1 MHSVAPY
8 AMRCFD
14 RNLKVGKHNGY
25 HNLSNIKSENLYD
38 LILGFIQSHSTN
50 YSKAENGNQVYR
62 FSNLNLEP
70 DNIFCWIEIGDYG
83 TENDIIDI
91 NTGEISFQKTQDN
104 ALINKFYVH
113 FHIPKNKTTALMFVH
128 NYKYGGAKSLFE
140 SEFRP
145 FFKTQT
151 DLVLQL
157 FPFAHKKAIVAWQNA
172 NVKTIKV
179 LGYDRPSDKSDPAE
193 ALRTLANGN
202 ETEFQ
207 IKAPR
212 NGILGKLSEY
222 LDRTNQKHQLIQDLS
237 EETSGIKVE
246 VEMNGSYRTFSVYSP
261 RNSGRA
267 SYEIELDNDVE
278 IEKGMPDFDSI
289 KDWVKK
295 LIEDFKIMMA

>member
-1 MHSVAPY
+1 MHSIAPY

-14 RNLKVGKHNGY
+14 RALKVGKHNGY
-25 HNLSNIKSENLYD
+25 HDLSNIKSHNLYN
-38 LILGFIQSHSTN
+38 LILDFIQSHSNN

-62 FSNLNLEP
+62 FSNLNQEP
-70 DNIFCWIEIGDYG
+70 EDIYCWVEIGDYG

-91 NTGEISFQKTQDN
+91 HTGEISFQKTQDN
-104 ALINKFYVH
+104 ALINKFYIH
-113 FHIPKNKTTALMFVH
+113 FHLPRNKTTALMFVH

-140 SEFRP
+140 NEFKP
-145 FFKTQT
+145 FFRDKT

-157 FPFAHKKAIVAWQNA
+157 FPFSHKKAITAWQDA

-179 LGYDRPSDKSDPAE
+179 LGYDRPSDESDAAE
-193 ALRTLANGN
+193 ALRALTNGN
-202 ETEFQ
+202 ETEFL

-212 NGILGKLSEY
+212 NDALGKLSEFLY
-222 LDRTNQKHQLIQDLS
+222 RGSQKYQLVQDLS
-237 EETSGIKVE
+237 PESSGIKVE

-278 IEKGMPDFDSI
+278 IEKGMPEFDSI
-289 KDWVKK
+289 KKWVKN
-295 LIEDFKIMMA
+295 LVEDFKIMMT